1 MTPDVFPHS
10 DVQKS
15 AKPKVFL
22 FLVLVTIFSS
32 VFYYLIISSQSL
44 EIYVIPLMWSPAL
57 AGLIVLLVFDRSIRG
72 VGWRPGKV
80 RYLAAAVVIPFIYW
94 LAVYGAIWV
103 FGWGEFAG
111 FSEFTGLLTVAL
123 PGIRTSILLALGEE
137 IGWRGVLVPNLSK
150 FTTFTLTALVSGVIW
165 GLWHYPLIVTRLYAT
180 NTNIIFQLICFTVGI
195 TGVATMLAWFRL
207 RSGSIWPAVF
217 FHAIHNTL
225 IDSVFQNATFDTITT
240 PYIGTEFGI
249 GLALTGIVL
258 FIIFWTRRAAVE
270 GDRRTPGELETVSQ
284 SA

>member
-1 MTPDVFPHS
+1 MAPDVFPSS

-44 EIYVIPLMWSPAL
+44 EIYVLPLMWSQAL

-123 PGIRTSILLALGEE
+123 PGIG
-137 IGWRGVLVPNLSK
+137 
-150 FTTFTLTALVSGVIW
+150 
-165 GLWHYPLIVTRLYAT
+165 
-180 NTNIIFQLICFTVGI
+180 
-195 TGVATMLAWFRL
+195 
-207 RSGSIWPAVF
+207 
-217 FHAIHNTL
+217 
-225 IDSVFQNATFDTITT
+225 
-240 PYIGTEFGI
+240 
-249 GLALTGIVL
+249 L

-270 GDRRTPGELETVSQ
+270 GDQRTPGPLETVSQ